1 MTDTHQN
8 KVWSLPDFAMVGVVV
23 VAIGFA
29 YWGVFTGL
37 LNDWASNPD
46 MSHGYFVPVVA
57 LWLLWLRSEMAPK
70 GESLN
75 VGWSW
80 VLAGS
85 SVVVLGATLRIAG
98 ILFRST
104 TVEAWSLIPIIAGL
118 VIAFGGWKG
127 IRWAWPS
134 VFFLV
139 FMLPLPAALGG
150 MLKANLQSIA
160 TTASCYSLQVL
171 GIPAIAEGNIIWLSS
186 QAVGVAEACNG
197 LRMLTSFFAISVAA
211 CFVLDRPVWQKIVL
225 VLSAPMIGVIANT
238 FRITLTGVV
247 YEQGVSKSVSEFVH
261 DFAGWIMMPLAIA
274 ILMVELWVLAG
285 LVLPE
290 ESGSPYEEQLST

>member
-1 MTDTHQN
+1 
-8 KVWSLPDFAMVGVVV
+8 MVGIIVLALAYAYLAV
-23 VAIGFA
+23 FA
-29 YWGVFTGL
+29 ELVG
-37 LNDWASNPD
+37 DWSSNPD

-70 GESLN
+70 GESWR
-75 VGWSW
+75 VGWGW
-80 VLAGS
+80 VLAGGAAIS
-85 SVVVLGATLRIAG
+85 LGAALRVGG

-104 TVEAWSLIPIIAGL
+104 TVEAWSLMPIVAGL
-118 VIAFGGWKG
+118 VMALGGWKAL
-127 IRWAWPS
+127 RWAWPS

-139 FMLPLPAALGG
+139 FMLPLPSVIGG
-150 MLKANLQSIA
+150 MLKTNLQSIA

-171 GIPAIAEGNIIWLSS
+171 GIPAISEGNVIWLST

-211 CFVLDRPVWQKIVL
+211 CFVLDRPIWQKVVL

-238 FRITLTGVV
+238 FRITLTGIV
-247 YEQGVSKSVSEFVH
+247 YEQGVSESVSEFVH

-274 ILMVELWVLAG
+274 ILMVELWILSG
-285 LVLPE
+285 LVLPD